1 MNNKN
6 TNWNDETEKILIDL
20 ADQAM
25 CYNWMHNE
33 AHADYSKKAALFTIP
48 TIILSISSGTINFS
62 SSRIEE
68 NYREYLF
75 LCIGIVNI
83 ITGLLIVLQEA
94 CKIHSK
100 NESHRIATIS
110 WDKLY
115 RNTKIELAK
124 PPNMRI
130 PAINMVNI
138 VQNEFNKLIEVSPVL
153 GKNIINR
160 FNKSF
165 PNKINKLNDKN
176 RAYLAITKPEICNVL
191 VSVSNSVYNTK
202 KLLDKEVKDKIEDI
216 IKKFKIVSGRNPTP
230 SEIIIES
237 DNAIA
242 LEMVEKYLRAR
253 NISEEDM
260 SINNYSNYVEDFSD
274 DIFAQNAIIYDE
286 SDYE

>member
-33 AHADYSKKAALFTIP
+33 AHVDYSKKAALFTIP
-48 TIILSISSGTINFS
+48 TIILSIGSGTINFS
-62 SSRIEE
+62 SSKIEE

-153 GKNIINR
+153 DKNVINR
-160 FNKSF
+160 FNKTF

-176 RAYLAITKPEICNVL
+176 CAYLAITKPEICNVL
-191 VSVSNSVYNTK
+191 VSVSKSVYNTK
-202 KLLDKEVKDKIEDI
+202 KILDKEVKDKINGI

-237 DNAIA
+237 DNEI
-242 LEMVEKYLRAR
+242 EIEIVEKYLRER
-253 NISEEDM
+253 NVSDEDM

>member
-153 GKNIINR
+153 GKGVINR
-160 FNKSF
+160 FNKTF

-191 VSVSNSVYNTK
+191 VSVSKSVYNTK
-202 KLLDKEVKDKIEDI
+202 KILDKEVNDKIGGI

-230 SEIIIES
+230 SEIIIEA
-237 DNAIA
+237 DNAI
-242 LEMVEKYLRAR
+242 EIEIVEKYLRER
-253 NISEEDM
+253 NVSDEDM